1 MAPEDSD
8 IPASNVMIKFKHN
21 PIRAIQTGKKRMKRK
36 WTVCWLFFLS
46 VGLLPLYAADIKQVH
61 QSKQTLPEA
70 EQRKL
75 DYFFYEGLLLKNAE
89 KYDAAFETFK
99 HCLTIDSTASAVLF
113 ELSAF
118 YLQLNQPE
126 KSVSLLREAVQYS
139 PDNFN
144 YKLALASISLNI
156 GMYGEAAAE
165 YEELVEKYPDKIELN
180 YYLAEALTQQGE
192 IGKAIDQFD
201 AMENVVG
208 MSEALSMQK
217 FRLYMTLE
225 EPAKAFAELD
235 KLAAK
240 YPTDARHPLLIGNLY
255 LERQDPDRA
264 LEYFQKA
271 YAIDSGNPYY
281 TVAMADYYEL
291 VGNPEAAEDQI
302 RSALV
307 DNELDVEMKIGIL
320 ARYIQQI
327 QQARKGMEGANMLFQ
342 TLLEQHPEDIELKL
356 MYGSLLMLQ
365 GNKDEA
371 RFQFQLATE
380 MAPDYEKAWQQ
391 LLNLAMQNQQFDE
404 AVRICRQCLELF
416 PEASEYY
423 FYLGIAYLQQE
434 KYQEALETYQ
444 SGLKAIPNENPM
456 LISDFY
462 GQIGDTYFQLEE
474 SEKAFEAYEQA
485 LKYNQQNVVVLNN
498 YSYYLSLEKK
508 ELDKAE
514 RMSAQ
519 VIKIE
524 PNNSTY
530 LDTYAWIFFVKG
542 NYVLAKIYIEKALE
556 NDKTNN
562 PELLDHYGDILYMT
576 GEKEKALVQWI
587 KAKELGKESKT
598 LNRKIEEK
606 TYFDES
612 KDEK

>member
-1 MAPEDSD
+1 
-8 IPASNVMIKFKHN
+8 MIRFKYHTKARVFLL
-21 PIRAIQTGKKRMKRK
+21 ILLLVS
-36 WTVCWLFFLS
+36 TVSFS
-46 VGLLPLYAADIKQVH
+46 LYATGTKQVR
-61 QSKQTLPEA
+61 QPKQALAEA

-75 DYFFYEGLLLKNAE
+75 DYYFYEGLLLKNAG
-89 KYDAAFETFK
+89 KYDAAFEAFK

-118 YLQLNQPE
+118 YLQLDQPE
-126 KSVSLLREAVQYS
+126 KAASLLKEAVRYN
-139 PDNFN
+139 PDNFT

-165 YEELVEKYPDKIELN
+165 YEELVTKYPDKVELN

-192 IGKAIDQFD
+192 IGKAIDTFD
-201 AMENVVG
+201 ELESAVG
-208 MSEALSMQK
+208 MSEPLSMQK
-217 FRLYMTLE
+217 YRLYMTLE
-225 EPAKAFAELD
+225 QPAKAFAELE
-235 KLAAK
+235 KLAQK
-240 YPTDARHPLLIGNLY
+240 FPTNARHPLLIGNLY
-255 LERQDPDRA
+255 LERKDPDRA
-264 LEYFQKA
+264 LTYFQKA

-281 TVAMADYYEL
+281 TVAMADYYES

-307 DNELDVEMKIGIL
+307 NNELDVEIKVSIL

-327 QQARKGMEGANMLFQ
+327 QQSRQGTEGANTLFQ

-356 MYGSLLMLQ
+356 MYGSLLLLQ

-380 MAPDYEKAWQQ
+380 MAPDHEQAWQQ
-391 LLNLAMQNQQFDE
+391 LLNLAIQDQQFDE
-404 AVRICRQCLELF
+404 AVRICQKCLELF
-416 PEASEYY
+416 PETSEYY
-423 FYLGIAYLQQE
+423 FYLGIAYMQQE
-434 KYQEALETYQ
+434 KYQEALDTYQ
-444 SGLKAIPNENPM
+444 AGLKAIPKENPM

-462 GQIGDTYFQLEE
+462 GQIGDTYFQMKE
-474 SEKAFEAYEQA
+474 SDKAFQAYDEA
-485 LKYNQQNVVVLNN
+485 LKYNERNIVILNN

-519 VIKIE
+519 VIKLD

-556 NDKTNN
+556 NDKTNS

-576 GEKEKALVQWI
+576 GDTEKAVVQWI
-587 KAKELGKESKT
+587 KARELGKESKT
-598 LNRKIEEK
+598 LDRKIEEK
-606 TYFDES
+606 TYFNES
-612 KDEK
+612 EEE